1 MLLGVDVGNTNTVF
15 ALFDGDVVKHN
26 WRCQTDS
33 ARTADEYAAFLKQMF
48 EIDNVD
54 WHDIKDVV
62 ISTVVPDAHFPLTS
76 LCKTYIK
83 KEPVFVDLDHVGLTV
98 EIDQPRE
105 VGADRLANGVAVIHN
120 YSLPAVVID
129 FGTATTFD
137 VINKGG
143 VYCGG
148 VIAPGVRLSISAL
161 AERAAQLPKITIKE
175 PKKTIGKNTQE
186 AMQSGMYWGYIGMI
200 EKILHGIAD
209 EIGEKPYVIATG
221 GLAPLYAQ
229 NTQMIDAVDE
239 NLILKGL
246 LEIYKNN
253 NNS

>member
-15 ALFDGDVVKHN
+15 AIFDGNHVKYN
-26 WRCQTDS
+26 WRCQTDG
-33 ARTADEYAAFLKQMF
+33 ARTADEYAVFLKQMF
-48 EIDNVD
+48 EIDRIA
-54 WHDIKDVV
+54 WSDISDVV
-62 ISTVVPDAHFPLTS
+62 ISTVVPDAHFPLIG
-76 LCKTYIK
+76 LCRKYIK
-83 KEPVFVDLDHVGLTV
+83 KEPLFVDIDHVSLTV
-98 EIDQPRE
+98 EINQPRE
-105 VGADRLANGVAVIHN
+105 VGADRLANGMAVVGQ
-120 YSLPAVVID
+120 YPLPAVVID

-137 VINKGG
+137 VIDKGNI
-143 VYCGG
+143 YRGG

-200 EKILHGIAD
+200 EKILKGIAS
-209 EIGEKPYVIATG
+209 EIGEVPYVIATG

-229 NTQMIDAVDE
+229 NTEMIDVVDE

-246 LEIYKNN
+246 LEIYK
-253 NNS
+253 SQQKP